1 MRWQQNK
8 FTKHK
13 MSGICTI
20 AHITLLCGFVWRY
33 GSRYPTW
40 RFVWLRPTSGRNFSD
55 SFKWITW
62 SPKGSLSEVE
72 MYYLDR
78 VIVAK
83 LRCEIGVRVS
93 NLLLYFTTRRDHSR
107 GTSTK
112 LEFFF
117 TLNFTTWS
125 ESFTRL
131 VANRILVLAWH
142 AKIHIEYTVSVCFF
156 FHFN

>member
-1 MRWQQNK
+1 
-8 FTKHK
+8 

-93 NLLLYFTTRRDHSR
+93 NLLLYFTTRRDHSTILDFFLTSISQR
-107 GTSTK
+107 NRNLSHGWLQIESSYWHGTQK
-112 LEFFF
+112 F
-117 TLNFTTWS
+117 T
-125 ESFTRL
+125 
-131 VANRILVLAWH
+131 
-142 AKIHIEYTVSVCFF
+142 
-156 FHFN
+156 